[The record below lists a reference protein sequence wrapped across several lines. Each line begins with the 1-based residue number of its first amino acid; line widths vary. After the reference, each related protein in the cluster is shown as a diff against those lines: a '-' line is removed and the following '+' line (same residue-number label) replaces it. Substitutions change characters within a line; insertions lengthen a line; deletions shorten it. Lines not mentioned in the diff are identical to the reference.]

1 MSPRK
6 GKLYAEARAG
16 YQDHNLLMYPKAFI
30 PSAEAFAKNPRISE
44 EEDDDEEEYDDEEV
58 SEESDSGDE
67 LSEIEENKQ
76 VF

>member
-1 MSPRK
+1 
-6 GKLYAEARAG
+6 
-16 YQDHNLLMYPKAFI
+16 MYPKAFI